1 MNWKTVIAEGRISPV
16 KMKRTLVVGFLS
28 FLINTC
34 ALPAQSAPNA
44 PGEAAPPTQTF
55 ATLANFDGSNC
66 ANPHAAFVQGFD
78 GNLYGTTYSGGAN
91 NSGTV
96 FKITPTGTLT
106 TLYSFC
112 AQSGCPDGTHP
123 TGGLVQAS
131 NGDFY
136 GTTLAGGVNGYGS
149 VFKITLTGTLTT
161 VHSFDATDGVSPAAG
176 LILATNGNF
185 YGTTQY
191 GGVTGYGTV
200 FKMTP
205 SGTLTTLYSFCA
217 QLFCA
222 DGYQPYAGLVQATDG
237 NLYGA
242 TIYGGG
248 HDNFGYC
255 YDYGCGTV
263 FKITPSGALTTL
275 YRFCAQTNCSDGAL
289 VSGGLIQATDG
300 NFYGTTAIGGAT
312 GNGTV
317 FKITPSRTLTTL
329 YSFCAQVPCS
339 SASDPVGGLVQAT
352 DGNFYG
358 TTYYGGAD
366 NPGTVFEMT
375 PEGSLTTLDSIGEG
389 ATLIQDTSGAFY
401 GTTTWGGT
409 DDDGTVFTLSVGLA
423 PFVETQ
429 PASGK
434 VGASVKILGTN
445 LTGATSVTFNGT
457 AAAFTVVSPSLITT
471 NVPAG
476 ATTGEVRVIKP
487 HATVSSNVP
496 FGVAQ

>member
-1 MNWKTVIAEGRISPV
+1 M
-16 KMKRTLVVGFLS
+16 KMKKTLVLGFLS
-28 FLINTC
+28 FLINPCT
-34 ALPAQSAPNA
+34 LPAQQAPSAQ
-44 PGEAAPPTQTF
+44 GEATQVAPPAQTLS
-55 ATLANFDGSNC
+55 TLANFDGSNG
-66 ANPHAAFVQGFD
+66 ANPHAGLVQGFD

-96 FKITPTGTLT
+96 FKSTPTGTLI

-112 AQSGCPDGTHP
+112 AQSGCTDGTHP
-123 TGGLVQAS
+123 SGGLVQAS
-131 NGDFY
+131 SGDFY
-136 GTTLAGGVNGYGS
+136 GTTLAGGANGYGS

-161 VHSFDATDGVSPAAG
+161 LHSFDASDGVSPGAG

-222 DGYQPYAGLVQATDG
+222 DGTQPYAALVQATDG
-237 NLYGA
+237 NLYG
-242 TIYGGG
+242 TTVYGGG

-255 YDYGCGTV
+255 YDYSCGTV

-275 YRFCAQTNCSDGAL
+275 YRFCTQTNCSDGAL
-289 VSGGLIQATDG
+289 PAGGLVQATDG

-329 YSFCAQVPCS
+329 YSFCTQVPCS
-339 SASDPVGGLVQAT
+339 GASDPVGGLVQAT

-358 TTYYGGAD
+358 TTYYGGVD
-366 NPGTVFEMT
+366 SPGTIFKMT
-375 PEGSLTTLDSIGEG
+375 PEGSLTALESIGEG

-401 GTTTWGGT
+401 GTTAWGGT
-409 DDDGTVFTLSVGLA
+409 DDDGTVFTLSVGLG

-434 VGASVKILGTN
+434 VGASINILGTD
-445 LTGATSVTFNGT
+445 LTGATSVTFNTT
-457 AAAFTVVSPSLITT
+457 AAAFNLVSPSLITT
-471 NVPAG
+471 TVPTG
-476 ATTGEVRVIKP
+476 ATTGEVEVIKS
-487 HATVSSNVP
+487 HGTVSSNTP
-496 FGVAQ
+496 FRVAQ